1 LFGKWSGAGSSSGTK
16 ATAPGARGVR
26 LPVNRAF
33 ERELAYLESFSDN
46 VPDVVGIE
54 RLRKALDSHNNYL
67 VAKAAKI
74 AEEHKLTALYA
85 EVRAAYERFFV
96 DPTTADP
103 QCWAKN
109 ALVKTLVKLGCRETQ
124 VYLRGLRHHQNEPV
138 WGGHADTA
146 GELRGNCVQALLTC
160 QELSSAELLSILLE
174 PLVDEDKSVRMEAA
188 RAIGQVGGI
197 TAALML
203 KLRILIRKEDPE
215 ILGACFSALLGMG
228 HTDRLGSIALVAEF
242 LHDGE
247 DAAAEAAFSLA
258 ETHEPAAL
266 SALIERRKLGA
277 DAWFESVLDHA
288 IVLTRL
294 QAGMDFLLNL
304 IEDDGRNAGSAI
316 EAISRLQNSPKVR
329 ARVANA
335 VAKSKNERVQ
345 LAFRKFFPE
354 FDLDPRRYYGP

>member
-1 LFGKWSGAGSSSGTK
+1 MFGKWSGAGSGSGSRTP
-16 ATAPGARGVR
+16 ATGGKGVR
-26 LPVNRAF
+26 LPVNRTF
-33 ERELAYLESFSDN
+33 ERDLANLEAMHDV
-46 VPDVVGIE
+46 VPDQAGIE
-54 RLRKALDSHNNYL
+54 RLRRALDGHNNYL
-67 VAKAAKI
+67 VATAAKI
-74 AEEHKLTALYA
+74 VEDQNLTVLFA
-85 EVRAAYERFFV
+85 EVRAAYERFFI
-96 DPTTADP
+96 DPVTADP

-109 ALVKTLVKLGCRETQ
+109 ALVKTLVKLGCRETA

-138 WGGHADTA
+138 WGGQADTA
-146 GELRGNCVQALLTC
+146 GELRGNCVQALLMC
-160 QELSSAELLSILLE
+160 QELGSAELLSILLE
-174 PLVDEDKSVRMEAA
+174 PLLDVDKSVRMEAA

-197 TAALML
+197 SAALLL

-215 ILGACFSALLGMG
+215 ILGACFSALLSMG
-228 HTDRLGSIALVAEF
+228 HSDRLGSIALVAEF

-247 DAAAEAAFSLA
+247 EAAAEAAFSLA

-266 SALIERRKLGA
+266 AALIARRREGA

-294 QAGMDFLLNL
+294 QGGMDFLLSM
-304 IEDDGRNAGSAI
+304 IEQDGRNAVSAI

-335 VAKSKNERVQ
+335 VGKSRNERVQ

-354 FDLDPRRYYGP
+354 LDLDPRRY

>member
-1 LFGKWSGAGSSSGTK
+1 MFSKWSGAGSGSASKTNAAGGK
-16 ATAPGARGVR
+16 GIR
-26 LPVNRAF
+26 LPVNRTF
-33 ERELAYLESFSDN
+33 ERDLAHLEAMNGS
-46 VPDVVGIE
+46 VPDAAGID
-54 RLRKALDSHNNYL
+54 RLRRALDSHNNYL
-67 VAKAAKI
+67 AAKAAKI
-74 AEEHKLTALYA
+74 VEDQNLTVLYA
-85 EVRAAYERFFV
+85 EVRAAYERFFI
-96 DPTTADP
+96 DPITADP

-109 ALVKTLVKLGCRETQ
+109 ALVKTLVKLGCRESQ

-138 WGGHADTA
+138 WGGQADTA
-146 GELRGNCVQALLTC
+146 AELRGHCVQALLTC
-160 QELSSAELLSILLE
+160 RELGAAELLALLLE
-174 PLVDEDKSVRMEAA
+174 PLVDQDKSVRMEAA

-197 TAALML
+197 SAALLL

-215 ILGACFSALLGMG
+215 ILGACFSALLSMG
-228 HTDRLGSIALVAEF
+228 HTDKLGSIALVAEF

-247 DAAAEAAFSLA
+247 EAASEAAFSLA

-266 SALIERRKLGA
+266 SALVERRRQGA

-294 QAGMDFLLNL
+294 QPGMDFLLNL
-304 IEDDGRNAGSAI
+304 IEQDGRNPGSAM

-335 VAKSKNERVQ
+335 VTKSRNERVQ

-354 FDLDPRRYYGP
+354 LDLDPRRY

>member
-1 LFGKWSGAGSSSGTK
+1 VKSPASSGK
-16 ATAPGARGVR
+16 GVR
-26 LPVNRAF
+26 LPASRNF
-33 ERELAYLESFSDN
+33 ERDLANLESMDGSA
-46 VPDVVGIE
+46 PDAAGIE
-54 RLRKALDSHNNYL
+54 RLRKALDSENNYL
-67 VAKAAKI
+67 VSKAAKI
-74 AEEHKLTALYA
+74 VDEQSLSVLLPEI
-85 EVRAAYERFFV
+85 RDAYERFFV
-96 DPTTADP
+96 DSISNDP

-109 ALVKTLVKLGCRETQ
+109 TLVKALVKLGCRDAGA
-124 VYLRGLRHHQNEPV
+124 YLRGLRHHQNEPV
-138 WGGHADTA
+138 WGGLADTA

-160 QELSSAELLSILLE
+160 QELSAAELLSILLE

-188 RAIGQVGGI
+188 RAIGQVGGMA
-197 TAALML
+197 AALLL

-228 HTDRLGSIALVAEF
+228 HTDKLGSIALVAEF

-247 DAAAEAAFSLA
+247 EAAAEAAFSLA

-266 SALIERRKLGA
+266 AALIDRRRKGA
-277 DAWFESVLDHA
+277 DGWFESVLDHA

-294 QAGMDFLLNL
+294 QGGMDFLLNL
-304 IEDDGRNAGSAI
+304 IEQNGRNASSAI

-335 VAKSKNERVQ
+335 VAKSNNERSQ

-354 FDLDPRRYYGP
+354 LDLDPRRYYAP

>member
-1 LFGKWSGAGSSSGTK
+1 MFSKWSGSGSSSGAKTPASSGK
-16 ATAPGARGVR
+16 GVR

-33 ERELAYLESFSDN
+33 ERELASLESMSGS
-46 VPDVVGIE
+46 VPDVAGVE

-67 VAKAAKI
+67 VSKAAKI
-74 AEEHKLTALYA
+74 AEEHNLGTLFP

-96 DPTTADP
+96 DPIANDP

-109 ALVKTLVKLGCRETQ
+109 ALVKALVKLGCRDTQ

-138 WGGHADTA
+138 WGGQADTA
-146 GELRGNCVQALLTC
+146 GELRANCVQALLSC
-160 QELSSAELLSILLE
+160 PELGSPELLSILLE
-174 PLVDEDKSVRMEAA
+174 PLLDEDKSVRMEAA

-197 TAALML
+197 TAALLL

-228 HTDRLGSIALVAEF
+228 HTDKLGSIALVAEF

-247 DAAAEAAFSLA
+247 EAAAEAAFSLA

-266 SALIERRKLGA
+266 TALVERRRQGA

-294 QAGMDFLLNL
+294 QGGMDFLLNL
-304 IEDDGRNAGSAI
+304 IEQDGRNPGSAI

-354 FDLDPRRYYGP
+354 LDLDPRRY

>member
-1 LFGKWSGAGSSSGTK
+1 LFSKWSGAGEGSGS
-16 ATAPGARGVR
+16 GARTPAASGKGVR

-33 ERELAYLESFSDN
+33 ERDLAGLEAMN
-46 VPDVVGIE
+46 GGVPDLAGIE

-67 VAKAAKI
+67 VAKAAKLV
-74 AEEHKLTALYA
+74 EEHNLTGLFA

-96 DPTTADP
+96 DPITTDP

-109 ALVKTLVKLGCRETQ
+109 ALVKTLVKLGCRDTQ

-138 WGGHADTA
+138 WGGQADTA
-146 GELRGNCVQALLTC
+146 GELRGNCVQALLSC
-160 QELSSAELLSILLE
+160 QELGQAELLSILLE
-174 PLVDEDKSVRMEAA
+174 PLLDVDKSVRMEAA

-197 TAALML
+197 TAALLL

-228 HTDRLGSIALVAEF
+228 HSDRLGSIALVADF

-247 DAAAEAAFSLA
+247 EAAAEAAFSLA

-266 SALIERRKLGA
+266 AALIARRREGA

-294 QAGMDFLLNL
+294 QGGMDFLLNL
-304 IEDDGRNAGSAI
+304 IEQDGRNAVSAI
-316 EAISRLQNSPKVR
+316 ESISRLQNSPKVR

-335 VAKSKNERVQ
+335 VAKSRNERVQ

-354 FDLDPRRYYGP
+354 LDLDPRRY